1 MEWPARTSRTAS
13 SHVQPA
19 SEPVKDAI
27 AAAMLTL
34 LVTLPAYGQTE
45 PMQTEP
51 IKRYDAE
58 GLETLLP
65 PPFGPTNKAWLGR
78 ERGGRVDQH
87 IARWEALAASGDDVE
102 VRGLCPSACT
112 LVLAHVPKER
122 LCFSQTSVLAFH
134 LARFPNGEPAIEA
147 SRAMFNAYPQDI
159 RMWLQEKGGVEK
171 MPLESFWLLFPSELW
186 QMGYRRC
193 DTLGTM
199 PEHLP
204 SVEEQL
210 RALYKEK
217 SRILEHLPMPSVEEQ
232 LRALDKEKSV
242 GRYTCEERYTPGC

>member
-1 MEWPARTSRTAS
+1 
-13 SHVQPA
+13 
-19 SEPVKDAI
+19 VKDAI
-27 AAAMLTL
+27 AAVMLTL
-34 LVTLPAYGQTE
+34 LLVALPAYGQTE

-87 IARWEALAASGDDVE
+87 IARWKALAASGDDVE
-102 VRGLCPSACT
+102 IRGLCPSACT

-204 SVEEQL
+204 SVEEQV

-217 SRILEHLPMPSVEEQ
+217 FRILERLPMPSVEEQ